1 MGHKSGPS
9 IADVYAYKRRTGQ
22 VRACHEADGVDGT
35 WGRQNYE
42 MVSRTDMGDVDAV
55 VVEET

>member
-1 MGHKSGPS
+1 MH
-9 IADVYAYKRRTGQ
+9 IKRRTGQ

-42 MVSRTDMGDVDAV
+42 MVSRQDMGDVDAV